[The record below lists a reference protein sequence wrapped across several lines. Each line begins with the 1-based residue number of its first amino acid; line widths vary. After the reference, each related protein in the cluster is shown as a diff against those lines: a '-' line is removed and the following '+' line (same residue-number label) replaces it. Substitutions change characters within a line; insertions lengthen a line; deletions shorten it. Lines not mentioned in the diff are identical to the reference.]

1 MYKHTG
7 KIGFFFLFGKHQK
20 MIETKS
26 LLSSLFVFADNPWPE
41 ATSPCP
47 LSKMTTIIKKKREIL

>member
-7 KIGFFFLFGKHQK
+7 KIGCFFLFGKHQK

-41 ATSPCP
+41 AP
-47 LSKMTTIIKKKREIL
+47 I

>member
-7 KIGFFFLFGKHQK
+7 KIGWFFLFGKHQK

-41 ATSPCP
+41 API
-47 LSKMTTIIKKKREIL
+47 LKKPNLNKRYISAKWKIS